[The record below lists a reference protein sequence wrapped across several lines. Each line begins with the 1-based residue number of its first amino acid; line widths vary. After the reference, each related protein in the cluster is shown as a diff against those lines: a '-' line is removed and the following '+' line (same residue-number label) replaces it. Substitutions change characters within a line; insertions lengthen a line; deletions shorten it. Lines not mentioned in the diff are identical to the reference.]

1 MLAETLRLG
10 ELQVQGIEVPV
21 GNFFIDILA
30 RDIEGRVVVIENQF
44 GQTDHTH
51 LGQILT
57 YIAGQD
63 GHATVVWIAET
74 IREEHRAAIDWL
86 NGSTFEGFDF
96 FAVKVEALRIGESP
110 PAPWFN
116 VVAKPNNW
124 TRGVG
129 RVTRATSDLPTE
141 QQILGRL
148 ENSVGNSVGGSIR
161 ELAEWASAQ
170 GFILRPTGK
179 NLYFGCRNKDGERV
193 EPFSLDTDGVLWAQ
207 FGECKKRPP
216 FDAPATLQQLRD
228 RLGNIPNLRLSN
240 AESYPTASIKVLSS
254 ASFDGLRDLLLWVQ
268 QQTTMTADPTVNQ

>member
-1 MLAETLRLG
+1 MVDVQNQGGATKLALGRLVPVGIREVWPHEAKDFTPWLAEPENLSLLAETLRLG

-207 FGECKKRPP
+207 FGECKKGH
-216 FDAPATLQQLRD
+216 
-228 RLGNIPNLRLSN
+228 RLMRRRHC
-240 AESYPTASIKVLSS
+240 SS
-254 ASFDGLRDLLLWVQ
+254 CEIG
-268 QQTTMTADPTVNQ
+268 